1 MQTGRA
7 RNEVIG
13 LENVSLFYPSKTAEV
28 HALDGISLAAAD
40 REFVALLGPSGCG
53 KSTLLKLI
61 AGLIPQSS
69 GVIRINGTRISGPT
83 PSIVVVTPRPD
94 PTTRGPSP
102 AAGSRTTSRARR
114 SAATG
119 ASIDH

>member
-1 MQTGRA
+1 MQTARA

-53 KSTLLKLI
+53 KSTC
-61 AGLIPQSS
+61 SS
-69 GVIRINGTRISGPT
+69 
-83 PSIVVVTPRPD
+83 
-94 PTTRGPSP
+94 
-102 AAGSRTTSRARR
+102 
-114 SAATG
+114 
-119 ASIDH
+119 

>member
-40 REFVALLGPSGCG
+40 REFVALLGPTIEEG
-53 KSTLLKLI
+53 I
-61 AGLIPQSS
+61 AGFGDS
-69 GVIRINGTRISGPT
+69 VR
-83 PSIVVVTPRPD
+83 
-94 PTTRGPSP
+94 
-102 AAGSRTTSRARR
+102 AALRAFDAQYSRSRTDR
-114 SAATG
+114 
-119 ASIDH
+119 